1 MICDLFLKKM
11 VKTAELTKLEQGKFL
26 DLHVSGKSIHEISKM
41 LKIPKS
47 MHSSI
52 YYNTKDVS

>member
-1 MICDLFLKKM
+1 M